1 MNTINSLVDWL
12 TQSNSVL
19 MNKNSELE
27 QEVTRLTTFI
37 FELCDKDCPEDYKR
51 IVQQE
56 ILKDNARD

>member
-1 MNTINSLVDWL
+1 MNTIKSLVDWL

-56 ILKDNARD
+56 ILKDDARN

>member
-27 QEVTRLTTFI
+27 KEITRLTTFI

-56 ILKDNARD
+56 ILKDDARD

>member
-27 QEVTRLTTFI
+27 QEITRLTTFI

-56 ILKDNARD
+56 ILKDDARD

>member
-56 ILKDNARD
+56 ILKDDARN

>member
-1 MNTINSLVDWL
+1 MSTINSLVDWL

-27 QEVTRLTTFI
+27 QEITRLTTFI

>member
-27 QEVTRLTTFI
+27 KEITRLTTFI

-56 ILKDNARD
+56 ILKDDARN

>member
-1 MNTINSLVDWL
+1 MNTIKSLVDWL

-27 QEVTRLTTFI
+27 KEITRLTTFI

-56 ILKDNARD
+56 ILKDDARN

>member
-1 MNTINSLVDWL
+1 MYSLIFESLLMFWFR
-12 TQSNSVL
+12 TSSNF
-19 MNKNSELE
+19 
-27 QEVTRLTTFI
+27 TFI

>member
-27 QEVTRLTTFI
+27 QEITRLTTFI

>member
-19 MNKNSELE
+19 MNKNTELE
-27 QEVTRLTTFI
+27 QEITRLTTFI

>member
-1 MNTINSLVDWL
+1 MNTINSLIDWL

-19 MNKNSELE
+19 MNKNTELE
-27 QEVTRLTTFI
+27 QEITRLTTFI

>member
-1 MNTINSLVDWL
+1 MNTIKSLVDWL

-19 MNKNSELE
+19 MNKNSELK